1 MTARRARRDGRPAYE
16 NAPERLR
23 QSDIPQPFMFLPDVQ
38 PGFLARLFGRTTP

>member
-23 QSDIPQPFMFLPDVQ
+23 QSDIPQPFMFLPDHDI
-38 PGFLARLFGRTTP
+38 GFLAKIRRVFG